1 MISKYGYPYIALLL
15 TVGVILV
22 WLDDLSPSIIGQLV
36 LILNYILLCFVVYF
50 FRDPWRRVSEEPG
63 LIVAPADGKIMEIKE
78 VDLNGQPSIQIII
91 FLSVF
96 NVHINRI
103 PYAGEIISTDYKKGK
118 FHAAYKKGIQ
128 EKNERMEILMN
139 TDQGV
144 MKVVQMAGLI
154 ARKIVC
160 KLQPAQIVATGEKF
174 GMIKFGSRTD
184 LYVPRKA
191 HILVKEGQSVN
202 AGLTILG
209 KFQ

>member
-103 PYAGEIISTDYKKGK
+103 PYAGKIISTDYKKGK

-160 KLQPAQIVATGEKF
+160 KLQPEQIVATGEKF

-184 LYVPRKA
+184 LYVPQKA
-191 HILVKEGQSVN
+191 HILVKEGQSVK

>member
-22 WLDDLSPSIIGQLV
+22 WLDDLSPSIPGQLV

-103 PYAGEIISTDYKKGK
+103 PYAGKIISTDYKKGK

-160 KLQPAQIVATGEKF
+160 KLQPEQIVATGEKF

-184 LYVPRKA
+184 LYVPQKA
-191 HILVKEGQSVN
+191 HILVKEGQSVK